1 MITTALAQTRPA
13 PSIPGRPI
21 VLSQGFGVSEP
32 SREDEASEK
41 KKRRQAGKLRNEK
54 VRIRSRLRGFDYQA
68 SRSWLYLCRQFGPD
82 LNQGELLSIAEVVAE
97 QANLRVDRDAKRRKN
112 VLRKWFEENWNIISL
127 FITRVELEDDPSE

>member
-1 MITTALAQTRPA
+1 MITTSLAQTLPT
-13 PSIPGRPI
+13 PNIPGRPG
-21 VLSQGFGVSEP
+21 VLGPGFTA

-54 VRIRSRLRGFDYQA
+54 VRVRSRLRGFDYQV

-82 LNQGELLSIAEVVAE
+82 LNQDELLSIAQVVAE

>member
-1 MITTALAQTRPA
+1 MITTSLAQTLPA
-13 PSIPGRPI
+13 PNIPGRPG
-21 VLSQGFGVSEP
+21 VLDPGFTA

-54 VRIRSRLRGFDYQA
+54 VRVRSRLRGFDYQV

-82 LNQGELLSIAEVVAE
+82 LNQDELLSIAQVVAE